1 MALAFSPS
9 LRTREPRSQGQE
21 CMKLDRI
28 KSLIDAMAAS
38 DLSEMQVSEDGWSL
52 KLLRKP
58 AQSDVNQAPVKHA
71 AATGAGSKPARVRPD
86 PASTKEASDV
96 AAPLFGIVYLQP
108 APNAPAF
115 VAVGQSVTAGT
126 PLCVIEAMKM
136 FHEVRAE
143 RDGTIAAVLVSS
155 GQEVEAGQQL
165 MRFA

>member
-1 MALAFSPS
+1 MN
-9 LRTREPRSQGQE
+9 
-21 CMKLDRI
+21 LDRI
-28 KSLIDAMAAS
+28 KALIDAMQTS
-38 DLSEMQVSEDGWSL
+38 DLNEMQFSEDGWSL
-52 KLLRKP
+52 KLVRRPPQRDLPPQPKIRTNKTVEDP
-58 AQSDVNQAPVKHA
+58 RSRRDPVSSTA
-71 AATGAGSKPARVRPD
+71 AG
-86 PASTKEASDV
+86 V

-115 VAVGQSVTAGT
+115 VSVGQSVTSGT

-143 RDGTIAAVLVSS
+143 RDGTIAAILVAS